1 MADKKWVEKT
11 FDSRE
16 ERERLGRQINKRFA
30 ETERAEVEAG
40 SENIPTGPIDLDLS
54 EEEIR
59 RRVGSGNFESAK
71 DDRQTNSINS

>member
-11 FDSRE
+11 YESRE
-16 ERERLGRQINKRFA
+16 EREQLGRQVNARFA
-30 ETERAEVEAG
+30 EGERMEVEDG
-40 SENIPTGPIDLDLS
+40 SQNIPTAPIDLELS